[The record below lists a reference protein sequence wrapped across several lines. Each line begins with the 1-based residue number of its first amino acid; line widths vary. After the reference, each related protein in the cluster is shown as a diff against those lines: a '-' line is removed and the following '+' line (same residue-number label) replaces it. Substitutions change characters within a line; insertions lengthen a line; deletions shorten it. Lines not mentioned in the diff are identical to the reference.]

1 MISNIQL
8 HTCSSLHR
16 YQPKLLTHQIVNSTA
31 GEAGTQAAQASLARD
46 LDGPHLADGA
56 NPLGVN
62 GANPLGEAG
71 TQAVQASLARDL
83 IGLDLA
89 AGEDGANPLG
99 VLVHLGASLARVAR
113 TEDGVDGVVL
123 HLGVLNHLGDL
134 GVALRAASPNPQKDV
149 TPHGAAHQLGAHH
162 LGAHHLGA
170 HQDGTQASQARDLIG
185 LMTHQDGTQASPARV
200 HLTTGQHLATG
211 KIHGHQLLLGM
222 LLLGVVTVE
231 SLARAHPI
239 GLDGVPSKKLKM

>member
-1 MISNIQL
+1 MS
-8 HTCSSLHR
+8 R

-89 AGEDGANPLG
+89 AGEDGASPLG
-99 VLVHLGASLARVAR
+99 VLAHLGASLARVAR

-123 HLGVLNHLGDL
+123 LLGVLNHLGE
-134 GVALRAASPNPQKDV
+134 ALRAASPNPQKDV
-149 TPHGAAHQLGAHH
+149 TPHGAAHQLGAQ
-162 LGAHHLGA
+162 HLGA

>member
-16 YQPKLLTHQIVNSTA
+16 YQPKSLTHQIVNSTA

-46 LDGPHLADGA
+46 GVVHLDLATGED
-56 NPLGVN
+56 

-71 TQAVQASLARDL
+71 TQASPERAARK
-83 IGLDLA
+83 
-89 AGEDGANPLG
+89 EDGVVLHLG
-99 VLVHLGASLARVAR
+99 VLHLGVLAHLGASQARVAR

-149 TPHGAAHQLGAHH
+149 TPHGAAHH
-162 LGAHHLGA
+162 LGAHQLGA
-170 HQDGTQASQARDLIG
+170 HQDGAQASQARDLIG
-185 LMTHQDGTQASPARV
+185 LETHQDGAQASQARV
-200 HLTTGQHLATG
+200 HLATGQIHGVVHLHPTG

-222 LLLGVVTVE
+222 LLLGVVIVE

>member
-1 MISNIQL
+1 MYSHDFVISNIQL

-16 YQPKLLTHQIVNSTA
+16 YQPKSLTHQIVNSTA

-46 LDGPHLADGA
+46 GVVHLDLATGED
-56 NPLGVN
+56 

-71 TQAVQASLARDL
+71 TRASP
-83 IGLDLA
+83 
-89 AGEDGANPLG
+89 E
-99 VLVHLGASLARVAR
+99 RVAR
-113 TEDGVDGVVL
+113 KEDGVVL

-149 TPHGAAHQLGAHH
+149 TLHGA
-162 LGAHHLGA
+162 AHHLGA
-170 HQDGTQASQARDLIG
+170 HQLGAHQDGAQASQARDLIG
-185 LMTHQDGTQASPARV
+185 LETHQDGAQASPARV
-200 HLTTGQHLATG
+200 HLATGQIHGVVHLHPTG

-222 LLLGVVTVE
+222 LLLGVVIVE